1 MHFMDYTVDIR
12 DPLTAHSLHSS
23 VLQCGVTGVKCGS
36 TETVVCAESHRVHPV
51 GVALE
56 IATQH
61 PLDQERGKGVFAVFK
76 LHSGEYEIR
85 TR

>member
-1 MHFMDYTVDIR
+1 MPFMHYTVIR

-61 PLDQERGKGVFAVFK
+61 PLDRPRERERGICGV
-76 LHSGEYEIR
+76 
-85 TR
+85 